1 MGWGELIEP
10 SAPEVALGYNDGAEG
25 EEDSVPDTL
34 CYVCPRCGERWQ
46 ATSED
51 DFHDVCPDCGE
62 IGIEED

>member
-1 MGWGELIEP
+1 MMLPDMRGMGEHCDPNG
-10 SAPEVALGYNDGAEG
+10 GAYG

-51 DFHDVCPDCGE
+51 DYHDVCPDCDE
-62 IGIEED
+62 IGIEEE